1 MDKKPKNLLTE
12 FAELTAK
19 EISLSEISPWKK
31 STNDI
36 QADEIFSKV
45 PVIQAKPNIAANL
58 PLPGST
64 PYTVAVD
71 WFQVLVS
78 GWSLP
83 ENDSEPNRSF
93 DNGRICFYK
102 RKKITPHFLTY
113 YDIYIDGKPFCHAL
127 MHPRNEEIFGKD
139 VIEIKVNNSR
149 LYEVGWLDTFEY
161 LTKKFTW
168 LVKNVSRLDIALDG
182 NGFMHVGNKLI
193 KGTIRK
199 VGRAEFA
206 PRLTSKMEV
215 RGYKIGRTTSDK
227 CLVCYD
233 KSAELEVSNKYYIR
247 EMWKRAGLDT
257 SQRVERLELRLK
269 NDAIKMVEDFDYRQ
283 LWNFEYLASI
293 MRTNFAKFY
302 EFYSP
307 NKDTNVSRYKTY
319 DYIKWEAI
327 GGYHLPKLSAQQ
339 TDDVSRLKQTAKTL
353 YGIYVQTGVID
364 YLQLSKEMAL
374 NANCVQWMIEKV
386 DKWKEE
392 FQRKLGKNPNGEIH
406 YPHISSFTSHY
417 KGEQLKMFSMIEDH
431 ENEIFAAI
439 R

>member
-1 MDKKPKNLLTE
+1 MKSKTKNPYTE
-12 FAELTAK
+12 FAEFTAK
-19 EISLSEISPWKK
+19 QISLEEISPWKK
-31 STNDI
+31 KTNDI
-36 QADEIFSKV
+36 QADDMFTKV
-45 PVIQAKPNIAANL
+45 PVIVEKPNIAPTL
-58 PLPGST
+58 PAAGST

-83 ENDSEPNRSF
+83 AADSEPNRSF

-102 RKKITPHFLTY
+102 RKKITPHFLSY

-149 LYEVGWLDTFEY
+149 LYEVGWIDTFDY

-182 NGFMHVGNKLI
+182 AGFLHVGNKLI
-193 KGTIRK
+193 KQSIRK

-215 RGYKIGRTTSDK
+215 RGYKIGRVTSDK

-247 EMWKRAGLDT
+247 DMWKRAGLDT
-257 SQRVERLELRLK
+257 SGRVERLELRLK
-269 NDAIKMVEDFDYRQ
+269 NDAIKMIEDFDYRQ

-293 MRTNFAKFY
+293 MRTHFSKFY

-319 DYIKWEAI
+319 DYIKWEAV
-327 GGYHLPKLSAQQ
+327 GGAFLPRLSVAQ
-339 TDDVSRLKQTAKTL
+339 TDDVAQLKQTAKTL
-353 YGIYVQTGVID
+353 FGIYVQTGIID

-386 DKWKEE
+386 DKWREH
-392 FQRKLGKNPNGEIH
+392 FLRKMGKNPDGVIH

-417 KGEQLKMFSMIEDH
+417 KGEQLKMFSMIEDN
-431 ENEIFAAI
+431 ENLVFANLK
-439 R
+439 

>member
-1 MDKKPKNLLTE
+1 MKQKPKNLLTE
-12 FAELTAK
+12 FAELTIK
-19 EISLSEISPWKK
+19 EISMQELTPWKK

-36 QADEIFSKV
+36 QADELFSKV
-45 PVIQAKPNIAANL
+45 PVIVEKPNIAANL

-83 ENDSEPNRSF
+83 VTDPEPNRSF
-93 DNGRICFYK
+93 DYGRICFYK

-113 YDIYIDGKPFCHAL
+113 YDIFIDGKPFCHAL

-139 VIEIKVNNSR
+139 VIEIKINNSR
-149 LYEVGWLDTFEY
+149 LYEVGWIDTFEY

-182 NGFMHVGNKLI
+182 SGFMHVGNKLI
-193 KGTIRK
+193 KGSIRK

-247 EMWKRAGLDT
+247 DMWKRAGLDT

-293 MRTNFAKFY
+293 MRTNFSKFY

-339 TDDVSRLKQTAKTL
+339 TDDVSRLKQTSKTL
-353 YGIYVQTGVID
+353 YGIYVQTGIVD

-439 R
+439 K